1 MKESFAPRDSLSRLA
16 CLLSTL
22 VFLFLSYFLVSLAGY
37 EKLFLQLVIPARGI
51 IDLEGNLGIGK
62 VGIFGNERSNWHN
75 DEDGRKI
82 RS

>member
-1 MKESFAPRDSLSRLA
+1 M
-16 CLLSTL
+16 
-22 VFLFLSYFLVSLAGY
+22 
-37 EKLFLQLVIPARGI
+37 IPARGI

>member
-1 MKESFAPRDSLSRLA
+1 M
-16 CLLSTL
+16 
-22 VFLFLSYFLVSLAGY
+22 
-37 EKLFLQLVIPARGI
+37 IPARGI

-82 RS
+82 SYIIQICYLYLRLIICSCKTLKIYK